1 MELSSFGASFIYR
14 DGACIGKQ
22 LRELWD
28 LWGEIGDTG
37 FFREL
42 DLYYSYASFTADY
55 ALLGLTGETPKK
67 KKNKG
72 RQIPSSQ
79 QNEKKISWVLNQY
92 RKLDPGLLPL
102 DLNLGD
108 DIPTGG
114 TRANW

>member
-67 KKNKG
+67 KTRVDRYQAASKMRKKYHGYSINTG
-72 RQIPSSQ
+72 NLTRVSS
-79 QNEKKISWVLNQY
+79 
-92 RKLDPGLLPL
+92 PL
-102 DLNLGD
+102 
-108 DIPTGG
+108 T
-114 TRANW
+114 